1 MDSNNNKKKPGKISI
16 FIVGAVLIIA
26 VLSVIGIFSSQIM
39 RLLGFEYDN
48 FGSFILYFIVA
59 SIVSY
64 PMNLVGG
71 ALPKAL
77 LNLDRITRG
86 MAVCLYVLLDTI
98 TTYFGFYIVDQ
109 LMPSVSSNMISL
121 LVLALVFAL
130 FGIDDVKKTES

>member
-1 MDSNNNKKKPGKISI
+1 MDSNNNKKPGKIGI
-16 FIVGAVLIIA
+16 FIVGTALIIA
-26 VLSVIGIFSSQIM
+26 VLSVIAIFSSQIM

-64 PMNLVGG
+64 PMNLIGG

-109 LMPSVSSNMISL
+109 FIPSVSSNMISL
-121 LVLALVFAL
+121 VVLALVFAL
-130 FGIDDVKKTES
+130 FGISDVKKTEP